1 MKSGASIDST
11 PKFQPRGGSASQR
24 KGMVSLVPIFRTL
37 WWPFQTLLLK
47 LVQDL
52 VSQLKITEDLEEL
65 LFIWGF
71 IC

>member
-1 MKSGASIDST
+1 
-11 PKFQPRGGSASQR
+11 
-24 KGMVSLVPIFRTL
+24 MVSLVPIFRTL